1 MHNIKDIRKDI
12 DNFKN
17 TIKNRNVDVDFDQI
31 LNLDEENRKLI
42 QEKEK
47 LEMEKKS
54 ISKSKDETLF
64 EKSKE
69 ISNKIDDLSKNQ
81 KNVKDQLD
89 QILSNIPNLPLND
102 VPVGK
107 DENSNKEVVKSGKI
121 KEMSFKPK
129 SHYEIG
135 EKLNMLDFDLATK
148 TTGSRFVFVKDK
160 LASLERAISNFMID
174 THVNNNG
181 YTEISPPLM
190 ATDNTMFGTGQ
201 LPKFENDQFEIKFD
215 DKNDRK
221 FLIPTAEVIL
231 TNMVKNQILNLK
243 SLPMRLVASTPCFR
257 KEAGSYGKDTK
268 GMIRQHQ
275 FYKVELVSIVE
286 NNKCIEELERMTNC
300 ATKILDDLQLP
311 YRKIILST
319 GDMGFSAEK
328 TYDIEVWL
336 PSENK
341 YREISS
347 CSSCGTFQAKRMKAR
362 YKNNNNE
369 NEFVGTLNGRLVAS
383 TPCFRKEAGSYG
395 KDTKG
400 MIRQHQFYKV
410 ELVSIVE
417 NNKCIEELER
427 MTNCATKILDDLQLP
442 YRKIILSTGDMGF
455 SAEKTYDIEVWL
467 PSENKY
473 REISSCSSC
482 GTFQAKRMK
491 ARYKN
496 NNNENEFVGTLNG
509 SGLAVGRTLIAILE
523 NYQTEDGSIIIPE
536 KLRPYMN
543 NMEKIGIN

>member
-1 MHNIKDIRKDI
+1 MHNIKDIRN
-12 DNFKN
+12 NFEDFKKSIKHRN
-17 TIKNRNVDVDFDQI
+17 FEVSLDEIIELDQKNRNI
-31 LNLDEENRKLI
+31 I
-42 QEKEK
+42 QDKEK

-54 ISKSKDETLF
+54 ISKSKDESLF
-64 EKSKE
+64 KKSKE
-69 ISNKIDDLSKNQ
+69 ISIKIDDLAKKQ
-81 KNVKDQLD
+81 KIVKDKLD
-89 QILSNIPNLPLND
+89 NILSSIPNIPLSD
-102 VPVGK
+102 VPLGK
-107 DENSNKEVVKSGKI
+107 DENDNKEVI
-121 KEMSFKPK
+121 KVGNINKFSFKPK

-174 THVNNNG
+174 THTKNNG

-215 DKNDRK
+215 DKTDRK

-231 TNMVKNQILNLK
+231 TNMVKNQILNLN

-286 NNKCIEELERMTNC
+286 KDKCLDELERMTNC
-300 ATKILDDLQLP
+300 ATKILDDLKLP
-311 YRKIILST
+311 YRKVILST

-336 PSENK
+336 PSEEK

-347 CSSCGTFQAKRMKAR
+347 CSSCGSFQAMRMKAR
-362 YKNNNNE
+362 YKN
-369 NEFVGTLNGRLVAS
+369 
-383 TPCFRKEAGSYG
+383 K
-395 KDTKG
+395 
-400 MIRQHQFYKV
+400 
-410 ELVSIVE
+410 E
-417 NNKCIEELER
+417 NN
-427 MTNCATKILDDLQLP
+427 T
-442 YRKIILSTGDMGF
+442 
-455 SAEKTYDIEVWL
+455 
-467 PSENKY
+467 
-473 REISSCSSC
+473 
-482 GTFQAKRMK
+482 
-491 ARYKN
+491 
-496 NNNENEFVGTLNG
+496 EFVGTLNG

-523 NYQTEDGSIIIPE
+523 NYQTEDGSIIIPDVL
-536 KLRPYMN
+536 KPYMGN
-543 NMEKIGIN
+543 IDKISIN

>member
-42 QEKEK
+42 QKKEK

-107 DENSNKEVVKSGKI
+107 DENSNKEVVKSGEI

-362 YKNNNNE
+362 YKNN
-369 NEFVGTLNGRLVAS
+369 
-383 TPCFRKEAGSYG
+383 K
-395 KDTKG
+395 
-400 MIRQHQFYKV
+400 
-410 ELVSIVE
+410 
-417 NNKCIEELER
+417 
-427 MTNCATKILDDLQLP
+427 
-442 YRKIILSTGDMGF
+442 
-455 SAEKTYDIEVWL
+455 
-467 PSENKY
+467 
-473 REISSCSSC
+473 
-482 GTFQAKRMK
+482 
-491 ARYKN
+491 
-496 NNNENEFVGTLNG
+496 NENEFVGTLNG

-523 NYQTEDGSIIIPE
+523 NYQTEDGSITIPE

>member
-107 DENSNKEVVKSGKI
+107 DENSNKEVVKSGEI

-174 THVNNNG
+174 THVINNG

-369 NEFVGTLNGRLVAS
+369 NEFVGTLNG
-383 TPCFRKEAGSYG
+383 
-395 KDTKG
+395 
-400 MIRQHQFYKV
+400 
-410 ELVSIVE
+410 
-417 NNKCIEELER
+417 
-427 MTNCATKILDDLQLP
+427 
-442 YRKIILSTGDMGF
+442 
-455 SAEKTYDIEVWL
+455 
-467 PSENKY
+467 
-473 REISSCSSC
+473 
-482 GTFQAKRMK
+482 
-491 ARYKN
+491 
-496 NNNENEFVGTLNG
+496 